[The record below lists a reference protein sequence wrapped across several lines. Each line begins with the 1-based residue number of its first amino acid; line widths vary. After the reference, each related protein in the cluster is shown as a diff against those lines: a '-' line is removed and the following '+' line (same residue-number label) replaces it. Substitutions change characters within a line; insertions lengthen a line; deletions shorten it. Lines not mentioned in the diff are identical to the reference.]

1 MLGKKQVL
9 ASMLLIPLL
18 MTGCGMANQGEGR
31 RDNLEPENVNYR
43 NPVNDNGTRN
53 INDANNNRDNVD
65 NNVTDNVNNN
75 NNGNNNNGNDNRK
88 LEVAD
93 DAADKISEMKEV
105 KHANVIVA
113 GNQAYVAVVLTN
125 GNKEV
130 GKDLK
135 KKISD
140 KVRDTD
146 KNMDNVY
153 VSANPDFVDRMQGY
167 GERIQNGDPI
177 AGFFDEFSETV
188 QRVFPQAE

>member
-31 RDNLEPENVNYR
+31 RDNANPENVNYR

-75 NNGNNNNGNDNRK
+75 DNGNNNGNDNRK

-93 DAADKISEMKEV
+93 DAADKITDMKEV

-188 QRVFPQAE
+188 QRIFPQAE

>member
-53 INDANNNRDNVD
+53 INDVNNNRDNVD

-75 NNGNNNNGNDNRK
+75 DNNNNNGNNNRK
-88 LEVAD
+88 LDVAD
-93 DAADKISEMKEV
+93 DAADKITDMKEV

-188 QRVFPQAE
+188 QRIFPQAE

>member
-1 MLGKKQVL
+1 MIGKKQVL
-9 ASMLLIPLL
+9 SSMLLIPLL
-18 MTGCGMANQGEGR
+18 MTGCSMANQGEGR

-53 INDANNNRDNVD
+53 INDANDNRDNVD

-75 NNGNNNNGNDNRK
+75 DNGNNNDNNNNRK

-93 DAADKISEMKEV
+93 DAADKITEMKEV

>member
-31 RDNLEPENVNYR
+31 RDNANPENVNYR
-43 NPVNDNGTRN
+43 NPVNNNGTRN
-53 INDANNNRDNVD
+53 MNDANNNRDNVD
-65 NNVTDNVNNN
+65 NNLTDNVNNN
-75 NNGNNNNGNDNRK
+75 DNGNNNGNDNRK

-93 DAADKISEMKEV
+93 DAADKITDMKEV

-167 GERIQNGDPI
+167 GERIQNGDPV

-188 QRVFPQAE
+188 QRIFPQAE

>member
-9 ASMLLIPLL
+9 ASVLLIPLL
-18 MTGCGMANQGEGR
+18 MTGCSMANQGEGR

-53 INDANNNRDNVD
+53 INDGNNNRDNVD
-65 NNVTDNVNNN
+65 NNVTDNVNNTDN
-75 NNGNNNNGNDNRK
+75 NNNNGNDNRK
-88 LEVAD
+88 LDVAD
-93 DAADKISEMKEV
+93 DAADKITDMKEV

-153 VSANPDFVDRMQGY
+153 VSANPDFVERMQGY
-167 GERIQNGDPI
+167 GKRIQNGDPI
-177 AGFFDEFSETV
+177 AGLFDEFTQTV
-188 QRVFPQAE
+188 QRVFPNAE

>member
-31 RDNLEPENVNYR
+31 RDNANPENVNYR
-43 NPVNDNGTRN
+43 NPANDNGTRN

-65 NNVTDNVNNN
+65 NNVTDNVND
-75 NNGNNNNGNDNRK
+75 NGNNNNNGNDNRK

-93 DAADKISEMKEV
+93 DAADKITDMKEV

-188 QRVFPQAE
+188 QRIFPQAE

>member
-53 INDANNNRDNVD
+53 INDVNNNRDNVD

-75 NNGNNNNGNDNRK
+75 DNNNNNGNNNRK
-88 LEVAD
+88 LDVAD
-93 DAADKISEMKEV
+93 DAADKITDMKEV

>member
-53 INDANNNRDNVD
+53 INDVNNNRDNVD

-75 NNGNNNNGNDNRK
+75 DNNNNNGNNNRK
-88 LEVAD
+88 LDVAD
-93 DAADKISEMKEV
+93 DAADKITDMKEV

-135 KKISD
+135 RKISD

-188 QRVFPQAE
+188 QRIFPQAE

>member
-9 ASMLLIPLL
+9 ASMLLVPLL

-31 RDNLEPENVNYR
+31 RDNANPENVNYR
-43 NPVNDNGTRN
+43 NPVNDNGRGN
-53 INDANNNRDNVD
+53 INDVNNNRDNVD
-65 NNVTDNVNNN
+65 NNVTDNGN
-75 NNGNNNNGNDNRK
+75 NNGNENQQ

-93 DAADKISEMKEV
+93 DAADKISDMKEV
-105 KHANVIVA
+105 EQANVIVA
-113 GNQAYVAVVLTN
+113 GNQAYVAVVLKN
-125 GNKEV
+125 GKEDV
-130 GKDLK
+130 GQDLK

-140 KVRDTD
+140 KVKDTD

-167 GERIQNGDPI
+167 GDRIQNGDPV

-188 QRVFPQAE
+188 QRIFPQAE

>member
-1 MLGKKQVL
+1 MIGKKQVL

-18 MTGCGMANQGEGR
+18 MTGCSMANQGEGR

-53 INDANNNRDNVD
+53 INDAHDNRDNVD

-75 NNGNNNNGNDNRK
+75 DNGNNNDNNNRK

-93 DAADKISEMKEV
+93 DAADKITDMKEV

>member
-31 RDNLEPENVNYR
+31 RDNANPENVNYR
-43 NPVNDNGTRN
+43 NPVNNNGTRN
-53 INDANNNRDNVD
+53 MNDANNNRDNVD
-65 NNVTDNVNNN
+65 NNLTDNVNDND
-75 NNGNNNNGNDNRK
+75 NGNNNGNDNRK

-93 DAADKISEMKEV
+93 DAADKITDMKEV

-167 GERIQNGDPI
+167 GERIQNGDPV

-188 QRVFPQAE
+188 QRIFPQAE

>member
-53 INDANNNRDNVD
+53 INDVNNNRDNVD

-75 NNGNNNNGNDNRK
+75 DNNNKNGNNNRK
-88 LEVAD
+88 LDVAD
-93 DAADKISEMKEV
+93 DAADKITDMKEV

-188 QRVFPQAE
+188 QRIFPQAE

>member
-1 MLGKKQVL
+1 MIGKKQVL

-18 MTGCGMANQGEGR
+18 MTGCSMANQGEGR

-43 NPVNDNGTRN
+43 NPVNDNGARN
-53 INDANNNRDNVD
+53 INDANDNRDNVD

-75 NNGNNNNGNDNRK
+75 DNGNNNDNNNRK

-93 DAADKISEMKEV
+93 DAADKITDMKEV

>member
-1 MLGKKQVL
+1 MIGKKQVL

-18 MTGCGMANQGEGR
+18 MTGCSMANQGEGR

-43 NPVNDNGTRN
+43 NPVNDNGARN
-53 INDANNNRDNVD
+53 INDANDNRDNVD

-75 NNGNNNNGNDNRK
+75 DNGNNNDNNNRK

-93 DAADKISEMKEV
+93 DAADKITDMKDV

>member
-1 MLGKKQVL
+1 MLGKKRVL

-31 RDNLEPENVNYR
+31 RDNAAPENVNYR
-43 NPVNDNGTRN
+43 NPANDNGTRN
-53 INDANNNRDNVD
+53 VNNENENRDNVD
-65 NNVTDNVNNN
+65 NNMTNNGN
-75 NNGNNNNGNDNRK
+75 DNNGNNNNGNDNRQ

-93 DAADKISEMKEV
+93 DAADKITDMKEV

-125 GNKEV
+125 GKKEV

-177 AGFFDEFSETV
+177 AGFFDEFSQTV

>member
-18 MTGCGMANQGEGR
+18 MTGCSMANQGEGR
-31 RDNLEPENVNYR
+31 RDNAEPENVNYR
-43 NPVNDNGTRN
+43 NPANDNGTRN
-53 INDANNNRDNVD
+53 INNENDSRDNVD
-65 NNVTDNVNNN
+65 NNMT

-93 DAADKISEMKEV
+93 DAADKITDMKEV

-125 GNKEV
+125 GKKEV

-177 AGFFDEFSETV
+177 AGFFDEFSQTV

>member
-1 MLGKKQVL
+1 MIGKKQVL

-18 MTGCGMANQGEGR
+18 MTGCSMANQGEGR

-53 INDANNNRDNVD
+53 INDANDNRDNVD

-75 NNGNNNNGNDNRK
+75 DNGNNNDNNNRK

-93 DAADKISEMKEV
+93 DAADKITDMKEV

>member
-53 INDANNNRDNVD
+53 INDANDNRDNVD

-75 NNGNNNNGNDNRK
+75 DNGNKNDNDNRK

-93 DAADKISEMKEV
+93 DAADKITEMKEV

>member
-53 INDANNNRDNVD
+53 INDANDNRDNVD

-75 NNGNNNNGNDNRK
+75 DNGNKNDNDNRK

-93 DAADKISEMKEV
+93 DAADKITEMKEV

-135 KKISD
+135 RKFLIK
-140 KVRDTD
+140 
-146 KNMDNVY
+146 
-153 VSANPDFVDRMQGY
+153 
-167 GERIQNGDPI
+167 
-177 AGFFDEFSETV
+177 
-188 QRVFPQAE
+188 

>member
-1 MLGKKQVL
+1 MIGKKQVL

-18 MTGCGMANQGEGR
+18 MTGCSMANQGEGR
-31 RDNLEPENVNYR
+31 RDNLEPKNVNYR
-43 NPVNDNGTRN
+43 NPVNDNGARN
-53 INDANNNRDNVD
+53 INDANDNRDNVD

-75 NNGNNNNGNDNRK
+75 DNGNNNDNNNRK

-93 DAADKISEMKEV
+93 DAADKITDMKEV

-135 KKISD
+135 KNISD

>member
-31 RDNLEPENVNYR
+31 RDNNANPENVNYR
-43 NPVNDNGTRN
+43 NPVNDNGTGN
-53 INDANNNRDNVD
+53 INGANNNRDNVD

-75 NNGNNNNGNDNRK
+75 DNGNIDGNDNRK

-93 DAADKISEMKEV
+93 DAADKIKDIKEV

-113 GNQAYVAVVLTN
+113 GNQAYVAVVLAN

-167 GERIQNGDPI
+167 GERIQNGDPV

-188 QRVFPQAE
+188 QRIFPQAE